1 VEEPASFES
10 APFCDGPEQVAP
22 RVQIGQSALLREQA
36 AVRPSMSDTRDNSQ
50 GPSVNSASAVRISVA
65 SPEQIRSWSCGE
77 VTEAKDLDRATLK
90 PYVGGLFCERIFGP
104 VKDFTCSCGKFS
116 GKDAKEKYKGVICDK
131 CGVKVTHSGVRRERM
146 GHIEL
151 ACPVSHAWFVEGT
164 PSPLAL
170 LLGISR
176 AQLRNLVYFKALAVT
191 GTSKEPFRLAL
202 KQLRDK
208 EREEVARAGSRSSP
222 ERAAEKRDKVHKR
235 FSREADWLT
244 ALEDPARSGKL
255 VVFTTKTDRVFSEKY
270 ADALDVGTGAEALLK
285 VLVRLD
291 LNVLHDLLSGQLNG
305 PQHKQAL
312 KRLRVVRPL
321 QRSHNRPEWM
331 ILTVLPVLPPGLRP
345 LIRRNDGG
353 FATSDLN
360 EHYLR
365 IIRRNNQLK
374 RLLEQEAPQ
383 AEILE
388 GKQMLQEA
396 VDGLIG
402 RT

>member
-1 VEEPASFES
+1 
-10 APFCDGPEQVAP
+10 
-22 RVQIGQSALLREQA
+22 
-36 AVRPSMSDTRDNSQ
+36 MSDTRENSQ
-50 GPSVNSASAVRISVA
+50 GPSVNSVSAVRISVA

-77 VTEAKDLDRATLK
+77 VTEAKGLDRATLK
-90 PYVGGLFCERIFGP
+90 PYVGGIFCERIFGP
-104 VKDFTCSCGKFS
+104 VKDFTCSCGKYS

-191 GTSKEPFRLAL
+191 GTSKEAGRLAL

-208 EREEVARAGSRSSP
+208 EREQVARAGSRSSP
-222 ERAAEKRDKVHKR
+222 ERAAEKRDEVRKR
-235 FSREADWLT
+235 FNREADRL
-244 ALEDPARSGKL
+244 AAVLEDPAHSGKL
-255 VVFTTKTDRVFSEKY
+255 VVFTTKRDRVLAEKY
-270 ADALDVGTGAEALLK
+270 AGSLDVGTGAEALLK

-305 PQHKQAL
+305 PHRKQAL
-312 KRLRVVRPL
+312 KRLHVVRAL
-321 QRSHNRPEWM
+321 RRSGNRPEWM
-331 ILTVLPVLPPGLRP
+331 IFTVLPVLPPGLRP
-345 LIRRNDGG
+345 LIRLDDGS
-353 FATSDLN
+353 FVTSDLN
-360 EHYLR
+360 EHYLG
-365 IIRRNNQLK
+365 IIRRNNRLK
-374 RLLEQEAPQ
+374 RLLEQEAR
-383 AEILE
+383 ESDVLK
-388 GKQMLQEA
+388 GKRMLQEA

>member
-1 VEEPASFES
+1 
-10 APFCDGPEQVAP
+10 
-22 RVQIGQSALLREQA
+22 
-36 AVRPSMSDTRDNSQ
+36 MSDTRDNSQ
-50 GPSVNSASAVRISVA
+50 GPSVNSVSAVRISVA

-90 PYVGGLFCERIFGP
+90 PDPGGIFCERIFGP
-104 VKDFTCSCGKFS
+104 VRNFRCSCGKYN
-116 GKDAKEKYKGVICDK
+116 GKKYKGVICDN
-131 CGVKVTHSGVRRERM
+131 CGVKVTHSLVRRERM

-170 LLGISR
+170 ILGISR

-191 GTSKEPFRLAL
+191 GTSKETFRLAL

-222 ERAAEKRDKVHKR
+222 ERAAEMRDEVRKR
-235 FSREADWLT
+235 FSREADWLA
-244 ALEDPARSGKL
+244 ALEDPAHSGKL
-255 VVFTTKTDRVFSEKY
+255 VVLTTKRDRVLAEKY
-270 ADALDVGTGAEALLK
+270 AGAIDVGTGAEALLK

-291 LNVLHDLLSGQLNG
+291 LNVLHVFLSDQLNG
-305 PQHKQAL
+305 PQRNQAL
-312 KRLRVVRPL
+312 KRLRVVRGL
-321 QRSHNRPEWM
+321 QRSDSRPEWTV
-331 ILTVLPVLPPGLRP
+331 LTVLPVLPPDLRP
-345 LIRRNDGG
+345 LIPLKDGR
-353 FATSDLN
+353 FATDDLN

-365 IIRRNNQLK
+365 IIRRNNRLK
-374 RLLEQEAPQ
+374 RLLEQEARQ
-383 AEILE
+383 ADVLK
-388 GKQMLQEA
+388 GKRMLQVA